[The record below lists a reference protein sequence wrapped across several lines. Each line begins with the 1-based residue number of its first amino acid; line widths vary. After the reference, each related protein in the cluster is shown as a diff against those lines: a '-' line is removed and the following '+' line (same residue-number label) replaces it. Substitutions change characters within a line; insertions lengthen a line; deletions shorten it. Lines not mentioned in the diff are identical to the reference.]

1 MGSLAE
7 PHGVDGPMTLP
18 AELYA
23 CLYAEEFPMQALL
36 RLRPT
41 LRHQP
46 CVVMDG
52 ELPLQFVCSLSQEA
66 RALGIVW
73 GMRRAEMDTFPAARL
88 LPRSKAEEATAR
100 DALVECTGAFSPR
113 VEEQSS
119 DRDFVC
125 VIDIA
130 GTEKLFGSPH
140 RLAET
145 LLARVK
151 ALGIWA
157 RIAVSSNFH
166 AAICLV
172 RATTRHQIT
181 FIPPG
186 KEASALAA
194 LPLSVIGLSE
204 EIAETFSLWGI
215 HTLGML
221 AALPE
226 KSLIARIGQEGR
238 RLFQMARGEF
248 PHLFL
253 PIEAAFVL
261 EEHMRFEAPV
271 EMLTSLLFVI
281 DVMLQQLSIRASARA
296 LALAAVTVT
305 LSLEGGARHT
315 RTVRPAL
322 PSNERPLWIKLLHLD
337 LEAHPPQAAILELIV
352 SGEPGKTGKVQLGLF
367 APPLPEPTRLD
378 VTLARVRAI
387 VGENNAGCPELK
399 DTHRPDSFRLAPF
412 SGVPAGVEK
421 NIREQTRAA
430 MRQVRPPERILVR
443 ARDHKPA
450 SFFFREKHYIAEQ
463 TYGPWLASGDWWNPE
478 LWRLEQW
485 DLMARSHDG
494 ELLYCCLMHDLR
506 RDCWQMAAL
515 YD

>member
-1 MGSLAE
+1 
-7 PHGVDGPMTLP
+7 MTMS

-36 RLRPT
+36 RLRPA
-41 LRHQP
+41 LRNHP

-52 ELPLQFVCSLSQEA
+52 EPPLQFVCSVNQQA
-66 RALGIVW
+66 RQLGIIW
-73 GMRRAEMDTFPAARL
+73 GMTQIEMDTFPSATI

-100 DALVECTGAFSPR
+100 NALVECAGAFSPR

-145 LLARVK
+145 LLARVR
-151 ALGIWA
+151 ARGIWA

-172 RATTRHQIT
+172 RAATKHQIT

-186 KEASALAA
+186 KEASALAS
-194 LPLSVIGLSE
+194 LPPSVIGLSE
-204 EIAETFSLWGI
+204 EIAEIFSLWGI

-226 KSLIARIGQEGR
+226 KSLIARIGQEGQS
-238 RLFQMARGEF
+238 LFQMARGEF
-248 PHLFL
+248 PHLFR

-271 EMLTSLLFVI
+271 EMLTSLLFVV
-281 DVMLQQLSIRASARA
+281 DVMLEQLSMRASARS

-337 LEAHPPQAAILELIV
+337 LEAHPPQAPILELMV
-352 SGEPGKTGKVQLGLF
+352 SAEPGKTGKVQLGLF

-412 SGVPAGVEK
+412 SGAPAGVEK
-421 NIREQTRAA
+421 NIRDQTRAA
-430 MRQVRPPERILVR
+430 MRQVRPPERIVVRLQGHKLV
-443 ARDHKPA
+443 

-463 TYGPWLASGDWWNPE
+463 TYGPWLASGDWWTPE
-478 LWRLEQW
+478 LWGLEQW

-506 RDCWQMAAL
+506 RDYWQMAAL